1 MAVFTG
7 FIIAL
12 SLAMDSFAVS
22 LGIGT
27 SQNELNIRTIARM
40 AFHMA
45 FFQGFITFLGWLA
58 GSTIA
63 HWISAFDHW
72 VAMVLLVFVGLR
84 MIKEGL
90 SKEEECYQR
99 NPTKGGL
106 MIMLCVA
113 TSIDAFAVG
122 LSLVMMDINITYASL
137 MVGGVTLVLSV
148 FGMLVGSGLGTRFGK
163 RMEILGGLLLNFIG
177 LRVVFTHLFG
187 G

>member
-1 MAVFTG
+1 MAFVTVFL
-7 FIIAL
+7 IAL

-27 SQNELNIRTIARM
+27 TQKDINPRAIARM

-45 FFQGFITFLGWLA
+45 FFQGAITFLGWLA

-63 HWISAFDHW
+63 DLIASFDHW
-72 VAMVLLVFVGLR
+72 VALVLLSFVGLK

-90 SKEEECYQR
+90 DVEEDCFRR
-99 NPTKGGL
+99 NPTKGGY
-106 MIMLCVA
+106 MLVLCIA

-122 LSLVMMDINITYASL
+122 LSMAMIEVNILLASL
-137 MVGGVTLVLSV
+137 LVGGVTLVLSTV
-148 FGMLVGSGLGTRFGK
+148 GMLIGSGLGTRFGK
-163 RMEILGGLLLNFIG
+163 RMEILGGVLLNLIG
-177 LRVVFTHLFG
+177 LRVLFTHLFG

>member
-1 MAVFTG
+1 MAYITAFV
-7 FIIAL
+7 IAL

-27 SQNELNIRTIARM
+27 SQNKIDARTIARM
-40 AFHMA
+40 SFHMA
-45 FFQGFITFLGWLA
+45 FFQGLITFLGWLA

-63 HWISAFDHW
+63 ALIASFDHW
-72 VAMVLLVFVGLR
+72 VALVLLAFVGIR

-90 SKEEECYQR
+90 SKEEECYKR
-99 NPTKGGL
+99 NPTKGG
-106 MIMLCVA
+106 MMLVLCIA

-122 LSLVMMDINITYASL
+122 LSLAVIQVDILMASL
-137 MVGGVTLVLSV
+137 MVGGVTLILSIL
-148 FGMLVGSGLGTRFGK
+148 GMLVGSGLGTRFGK
-163 RMEILGGLLLNFIG
+163 RMEILGGVLLNIIG